1 MGVDDSLTPSTTTT
15 DEDKH
20 LMLCN
25 GILRSIKF
33 NCDLLEP
40 RTTFIF
46 MSSESRWSK
55 MILVNACEIYDIYF
69 SRSAQ
74 SSTPM

>member
-1 MGVDDSLTPSTTTT
+1 
-15 DEDKH
+15 
-20 LMLCN
+20 MLCN

-46 MSSESRWSK
+46 MSSESRWYK
-55 MILVNACEIYDIYF
+55 MILVNACDIFIFQDPHSLAPQCNYF
-69 SRSAQ
+69 SDPPIPTLKYLFRLVIF
-74 SSTPM
+74 